1 MVMVVLH
8 NSENSSTNTTGSI
21 CSVEGIQID
30 GCLQAVGQSVETT
43 DEQGLFFAAL
53 RKVADQ
59 FDEAFRRLAD

>member
-21 CSVEGIQID
+21 CSLEGIQID
-30 GCLQAVGQSVETT
+30 GYLQAVGQSVETT